1 MIEDIG
7 TLPGLERA
15 PWSSRYLQGLI
26 DVPYLNLTPSRLY
39 VKELVLKNFRGLPAE
54 QLIDGAHDGAL
65 TLCRGEIETRLMGC
79 NAPCDWMEAWSPPR
93 PLLWL
98 GRHWFGTAVPVPATR
113 P

>member
-1 MIEDIG
+1 VIEDIG

-54 QLIDGAHDGAL
+54 
-65 TLCRGEIETRLMGC
+65 RLMERM
-79 NAPCDWMEAWSPPR
+79 MELS
-93 PLLWL
+93 LYVEEKLK
-98 GRHWFGTAVPVPATR
+98 PA
-113 P
+113 